1 MVQRI
6 PLSMSIYE
14 IDQEQD
20 NDVSIDYGS
29 ESGEAVMVPE
39 SSAPSSIT

>member
-6 PLSMSIYE
+6 PLEMSIYE
-14 IDQEQD
+14 SDQE
-20 NDVSIDYGS
+20 NNSVSIDYGS

-39 SSAPSSIT
+39 SSAPC